1 MIRPSQLFVA
11 ALLLVAAGWAW
22 AGSAPAGQP
31 SSIVKTEKPMNIV
44 ILGISG
50 RAGSRLGHE
59 LLQRGHQV
67 TGIARNVSEVPA
79 QDGLSL
85 ASADVA
91 DIERLVPL
99 LNGHDAVISA
109 TRFEGSDAASL
120 IGAVKAAGVPRL
132 LVVGGAGSLEVAP
145 GVALIDTP
153 QFPAAYK
160 AEAGAGRDFLNVLR
174 EEKVLD
180 WTFLS
185 PSALFEP
192 GQRTGSFRIGEDSL
206 LVDADG
212 NSSISM
218 EDFAIALVDELEQPR
233 HSRQRFTV
241 GY

>member
-1 MIRPSQLFVA
+1 MKV
-11 ALLLVAAGWAW
+11 
-22 AGSAPAGQP
+22 
-31 SSIVKTEKPMNIV
+31 V

-50 RAGSRLGHE
+50 RVGARLRHE

-67 TGIARNVSEVPA
+67 TGVARDVSAVPA
-79 QDGLSL
+79 QDGLTL
-85 ASADVA
+85 VSADVSDA
-91 DIERLVPL
+91 ERLVPL
-99 LNGHDAVISA
+99 LQGHEAVIST
-109 TRFEGSDAASL
+109 TRFVGSDAARL

-153 QFPAAYK
+153 AFPAAYK
-160 AEAGAGRDFLNVLR
+160 DEAGAGRDFLNVLR
-174 EEKVLD
+174 GEQALD

-192 GQRTGSFRIGEDSL
+192 GQRTGRFRLGTDSL

-212 NSSISM
+212 NSAISM
-218 EDFAIALVDELEQPR
+218 EDYAIALVDELEQPR

>member
-1 MIRPSQLFVA
+1 
-11 ALLLVAAGWAW
+11 
-22 AGSAPAGQP
+22 
-31 SSIVKTEKPMNIV
+31 MNVV

-67 TGIARNVSEVPA
+67 TGIARDVSNVPA
-79 QDGLSL
+79 QSGLTL

-91 DIERLVPL
+91 DVERLVPL
-99 LNGHDAVISA
+99 LKGHDAVIST
-109 TRFEGSDAASL
+109 TRFVGSDAVSL

-145 GVALIDTP
+145 GVALVDTP
-153 QFPAAYK
+153 EFPAAYK
-160 AEAGAGRDFLNVLR
+160 DEASAGRDFLNVLR
-174 EEKVLD
+174 GEQALD

-192 GQRTGSFRIGEDSL
+192 GQRTGRFRIGKDSL
-206 LVDADG
+206 LVDGDG
-212 NSSISM
+212 NSAISM
-218 EDFAIALVDELEQPR
+218 EDYAIALVDELEKPQ

>member
-1 MIRPSQLFVA
+1 
-11 ALLLVAAGWAW
+11 
-22 AGSAPAGQP
+22 
-31 SSIVKTEKPMNIV
+31 MNVV

-67 TGIARNVSEVPA
+67 TGIARDVSNVPA
-79 QDGLSL
+79 QSGLTL
-85 ASADVA
+85 ASADVG
-91 DIERLVPL
+91 DVERLVPL
-99 LNGHDAVISA
+99 LKGHDAVIST
-109 TRFEGSDAASL
+109 TRFVGSDAVSL

-145 GVALIDTP
+145 GVALVDTP
-153 QFPAAYK
+153 EFPSAYK
-160 AEAGAGRDFLNVLR
+160 DEASAGRDFLNVLR
-174 EEKVLD
+174 GETALD

-192 GQRTGSFRIGEDSL
+192 GQRTGRFRIGTDSL

-212 NSSISM
+212 SSAISM
-218 EDFAIALVDELEQPR
+218 EDYAIALVDELEQPK

>member
-1 MIRPSQLFVA
+1 MKV
-11 ALLLVAAGWAW
+11 
-22 AGSAPAGQP
+22 
-31 SSIVKTEKPMNIV
+31 V

-50 RAGSRLGHE
+50 RVGSRLSHE

-67 TGIARNVSEVPA
+67 IGIARDVSNVPA
-79 QDGLSL
+79 QSGLTL

-91 DIERLVPL
+91 DVERLVPL
-99 LNGHDAVISA
+99 LKGHDAVVST
-109 TRFEGSDAASL
+109 TRFVGSDASSL
-120 IGAVKAAGVPRL
+120 IAAVKAAGVPRL

-160 AEAGAGRDFLNVLR
+160 EEASAGRDFLNVLR
-174 EEKVLD
+174 GEQALD

-192 GQRTGSFRIGEDSL
+192 GQRTGRFRLGSDSL

-212 NSSISM
+212 NSAISM
-218 EDFAIALVDELEQPR
+218 EDYAIALVDELEQAK
-233 HSRQRFTV
+233 HSRKRFTV

>member
-1 MIRPSQLFVA
+1 
-11 ALLLVAAGWAW
+11 
-22 AGSAPAGQP
+22 
-31 SSIVKTEKPMNIV
+31 MNVV

-50 RAGSRLGHE
+50 RAGSRLRHE

-67 TGIARNVSEVPA
+67 TGIARDVSNVPA
-79 QDGLSL
+79 QSGLTL
-85 ASADVA
+85 ASADVG
-91 DIERLVPL
+91 DVERLVPL
-99 LNGHDAVISA
+99 LKGHDAVIST
-109 TRFEGSDAASL
+109 TRFVGSDAVSL

-153 QFPAAYK
+153 EFPAAYK
-160 AEAGAGRDFLNVLR
+160 DEASAGRDFLDVLR
-174 EEKVLD
+174 GETALD

-192 GQRTGSFRIGEDSL
+192 GQRTGRFRIGKDSL
-206 LVDADG
+206 LVDANG
-212 NSSISM
+212 SSAISM
-218 EDFAIALVDELEQPR
+218 EDYAIALVDELEKPQ